1 MFMFNAVDSA
11 PKRHDALSAAA
22 GLSSMTGRVFA
33 GALFLVSCSP
43 TLQSGSIT
51 LDAPRKGYWFL
62 SEKFP
67 YQFMRV
73 ELYDNHVEGLPS
85 LTMEF
90 RVKAESTGAIWKADG
105 DQVDVSFKRPVP
117 GTVSLKPVA
126 HTAAYQGR
134 YQSDR
139 LTLPLIE
146 VRLGKERR
154 VMYYTES
161 EEQMDRLL
169 REKQK
174 LRLDVVWG
182 PTGAD
187 VIEAMFA
194 FTRPTKDDVMFDLG
208 CGDARILIAAAK
220 RFGTRGVGYD
230 LDPKLI
236 EKGIKTAE
244 QQRVGGLISLKTEN
258 LFAAD
263 LSSATIVA
271 IYLSDR
277 INAKLKP
284 KFFRELAPGTRVVS
298 HNWHMGDWQPD
309 GRQAMVDRSRMVY
322 YWVMPANFSGV
333 WEGDGGERLLV
344 RQHYQ
349 VADIETQAAGKI
361 SKTENLRIRGRE
373 LVHPYRGRFEIQG
386 ETLTVARN
394 QVPPKL
400 FRRRAGTAEPFVL

>member
-1 MFMFNAVDSA
+1 MKPRLILWLALVTATCA
-11 PKRHDALSAAA
+11 P
-22 GLSSMTGRVFA
+22 TG
-33 GALFLVSCSP
+33 
-43 TLQSGSIT
+43 QKIT

-62 SEKFP
+62 SEKFA

-90 RVKAESTGAIWKADG
+90 RVKAESAGAAWKADG
-105 DQVDVSFKRPVP
+105 DKVYISFKRPAP
-117 GTVSLKPVA
+117 GTVTLKP
-126 HTAAYQGR
+126 AADKSEYHGR

-146 VRLGKERR
+146 VRLGKEQR

-161 EEQMDRLL
+161 EEEMDRLL

-187 VIEAMFA
+187 VIEAMFQ
-194 FTRPTKDDVMFDLG
+194 FTRPTRDDVMFDLG

-236 EKGIKTAE
+236 ERGIKTAE
-244 QQRVGGLISLKTEN
+244 QQKVGALISLKTEN
-258 LFAAD
+258 LFTAD
-263 LSSATIVA
+263 LSSASIVA

-298 HNWHMGDWQPD
+298 HNWHMGDWQSD
-309 GRQAMVDRSRMVY
+309 GRRAMEDRSRVVY
-322 YWVMPANFSGV
+322 YWIIPANFSGT
-333 WEGDGGERLLV
+333 WEAADGSRLAI

-349 VADIETQAAGKI
+349 IAELDFDEAGKR
-361 SKTENLRIRGRE
+361 SRTENLRIQGVR
-373 LVHPYRGRFEIQG
+373 LVHPPLGVFEISG
-386 ETLTVARN
+386 ENLTWRKAGAAP
-394 QVPPKL
+394 QT
-400 FRRRAGTAEPFVL
+400 FRRKAGTMEPFSI